1 MRGHSPLHLLLLT
14 LMVFGC
20 TGKRPEGPMITGGR
34 LPSCPASPNCVSS
47 QSDDPDHFIEPIRYD
62 TSRVEARTRL
72 RKVIESMDRAEI
84 LRETDEFLQVE
95 FTTALMRFKDDGLFY
110 FDENEPVIHMRSAS
124 RVGHSDLG
132 KNRKR
137 LEKIRRAFQEAASR

>member
-1 MRGHSPLHLLLLT
+1 MHGHRPLHLILLA

-20 TGKRPEGPMITGGR
+20 AGKRPDAPEIAGGK
-34 LPSCPASPNCVSS
+34 LPACPSSPNCVSS
-47 QSDDPDHFIEPIRYD
+47 QSDDPDHFIEPITYR
-62 TSRVEARTRL
+62 TSKAEARDRL
-72 RKVIESMDRAEI
+72 KTVIESMDRAEI

-137 LEKIRRAFQEAASR
+137 LEKIRKAFQDESSK